1 MSIGK
6 EIGAKGEQFAE
17 DYLSEKGYII
27 LERNWRFGRAE
38 IDIIARHQE
47 TIVFVE
53 VKTRSSDHFGK
64 PEAFISKSKQNLM
77 LRASAKYIENHNHS
91 GELRFDVIAIIIHH
105 EKKYTLQ
112 HFEDAFFY

>member
-1 MSIGK
+1 MSRGK
-6 EIGAKGEQFAE
+6 EIGVKGEQFAV
-17 DYLSEKGYII
+17 DYLSNIGYII
-27 LERNWRFGRAE
+27 LERNWRFGKAE
-38 IDIIARHQE
+38 VDIIALHQK

-64 PEAFISKSKQNLM
+64 PEEFISKTKQNLM
-77 LRASAKYIENHNHS
+77 LRASAKYLENHNHT

-105 EKKYTLQ
+105 EKKYTWQ